1 MHQLEWGAGFCVIAG
16 PMQDYCISDERK
28 EAQSTVDKQ
37 LVPLVAAVPSLRQ
50 YLSHKFTLSHGQ
62 FPHKMSF

>member
-1 MHQLEWGAGFCVIAG
+1 VT
-16 PMQDYCISDERK
+16 DERK

-37 LVPLVAAVPSLRQ
+37 LTTLVSAVPSLRQ

-62 FPHKMSF
+62 FPHNMTF